1 MPASAT
7 APGAGTNYMVMKKAF
22 DEGWGGVICKTL
34 SLDSSKVRNV
44 TPRYARLKAPD
55 GSVMGWFDTMLGDLK
70 RLKEEYP
77 HRCAAPPY
85 SLTSD
90 LLSHVTS
97 VCDMLE
103 TMLHSPAGHHSC
115 TAWCP

>member
-1 MPASAT
+1 
-7 APGAGTNYMVMKKAF
+7 MKKAF

-55 GSVMGWFDTMLGDLK
+55 GSVMGWENIELISDRSFDTMLDDLK

-77 HRCAAPPY
+77 NRRAAPARA
-85 SLTSD
+85 
-90 LLSHVTS
+90 
-97 VCDMLE
+97 
-103 TMLHSPAGHHSC
+103 LHHQWVDARCVSA
-115 TAWCP
+115 T